1 MTSASN
7 AWISPARGALG
18 ARDRVEE
25 NIRGRMTLE
34 AGCLTVSGCIRVMG
48 RSARILTDPAP
59 RAASQ
64 SPNMPKPTS
73 PSLRL
78 FRQRVA
84 WTLAL
89 CLLLC
94 GEAPAAPLLPS
105 DEYAVFRALLDHGLG
120 PEAQQVVVAESTTG
134 DPAGILPSAQADD
147 ARAKDL
153 GTSLELLRDWS
164 LMNQRTFTLGE
175 GFSTRVPHVLLADP
189 VRETLFRG
197 DQPEQGW
204 QLFFRKYPQSAGLV
218 RLSRVGFNAAR
229 SEALVYLEFQCGAEC
244 GSGRLV
250 QLARDPAGNWR
261 IVSGELL
268 WIAAPEAAPAAAQM
282 APER

>member
-1 MTSASN
+1 
-7 AWISPARGALG
+7 
-18 ARDRVEE
+18 
-25 NIRGRMTLE
+25 MTLE
-34 AGCLTVSGCIRVMG
+34 AGCLTVSGGIRVMG
-48 RSARILTDPAP
+48 WSARILTDPAP

-64 SPNMPKPTS
+64 SPNMPKPMPSS
-73 PSLRL
+73 PRY
-78 FRQRVA
+78 FCRRVL

-89 CLLLC
+89 CLLLG
-94 GEAPAAPLLPS
+94 GEAGAAPTLPGE
-105 DEYAVFRALLDHGLG
+105 EYAVFRALLDHGLG

-134 DPAGILPSAQADD
+134 DPAGILPSGQADD

-175 GFSTRVPHVLLADP
+175 GFNTRVPHVLLPDT

-204 QLFFRKYPQSAGLV
+204 RLFFRKYPLSAGLV

-244 GSGRLV
+244 GSGRLI
-250 QLARDPAGNWR
+250 QLAREPAGSWR
-261 IVSGELL
+261 ITSGELL
-268 WIAAPEAAPAAAQM
+268 WIAAPEAAPGPS
-282 APER
+282 APVPSAPAK